1 MSLRQ
6 NINKVHFDLTNRFE
20 EVTITEKTDLKLGH
34 YFELS
39 ILENNKEV
47 KVILTKNEAE
57 KGVFNWSYFSN
68 PLNEN
73 SDLVER
79 NSKLELFSLDIQEII
94 EKNRFDSDYIK
105 SDWIKI
111 MLSIRENDYD
121 TFVNLSN
128 NIKNNDLIG
137 PNNSKY
143 SDILVKYVC
152 GDKSEVFFKFIEYL
166 ESRNIFADY
175 DNSDWDS
182 LFLWID
188 KSRTSDSYKKE
199 VLNFLEKIKNK

>member
-39 ILENNKEV
+39 ILENSKEV
-47 KVILTKNEAE
+47 KVILTKTEAE

-79 NSKLELFSLDIQEII
+79 NSKIELFSLDIQEII
-94 EKNRFDSDYIK
+94 EKNRFDSDYLN
-105 SDWIKI
+105 KI
-111 MLSIRENDYD
+111 
-121 TFVNLSN
+121 N
-128 NIKNNDLIG
+128 N
-137 PNNSKY
+137 
-143 SDILVKYVC
+143 
-152 GDKSEVFFKFIEYL
+152 
-166 ESRNIFADY
+166 
-175 DNSDWDS
+175 
-182 LFLWID
+182 
-188 KSRTSDSYKKE
+188 
-199 VLNFLEKIKNK
+199 